1 MSQVTCGTSLR
12 SLVNAW
18 RMPSL
23 PRWTPARPDED
34 GVVAVVG
41 DDLLQ
46 VLGAQRLR
54 VVVEDLLGAAR
65 RCHAAP
71 REFIVSTAPSLPSQ
85 RQIYAGICVTQATV
99 SNECRRHGRPCREQR
114 RLIKRERTAPPPQ
127 R

>member
-54 VVVEDLLGAAR
+54 VVVDALLGASR
-65 RCHAAP
+65 RCHAAASSPLPTRPARPADLNRGQGSAQGAIP
-71 REFIVSTAPSLPSQ
+71 R
-85 RQIYAGICVTQATV
+85 G
-99 SNECRRHGRPCREQR
+99 
-114 RLIKRERTAPPPQ
+114 
-127 R
+127 